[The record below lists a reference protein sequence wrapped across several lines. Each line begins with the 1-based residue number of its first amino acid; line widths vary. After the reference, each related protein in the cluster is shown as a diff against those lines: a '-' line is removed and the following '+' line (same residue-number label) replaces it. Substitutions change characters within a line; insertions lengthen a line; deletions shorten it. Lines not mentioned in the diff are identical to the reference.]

1 MKWKLHYAYDWVLI
15 WWFGLLRGWLAGA
28 CMQRRNLGW
37 RCCEAPCF
45 LKSLSTH
52 VLVFSKETNG
62 IKKTKTF
69 FTYFFIIEFPK
80 QGRATIG
87 HSLRP
92 AFPVRV
98 PMTSA
103 ALTMRHPA
111 ALRAWPLA
119 TAKYGEIAG
128 LFHLVIFKDDI
139 HSRSAFRYCPSP
151 WFPPLSCRCL
161 APVATLWW
169 KGRHSIGKQSLKC
182 GGYYSPVCTRGNQ
195 LNWAG

>member
-1 MKWKLHYAYDWVLI
+1 MVQVCCGDDWQVRRTFNAAPQPWMEVLRDPGFPEVI
-15 WWFGLLRGWLAGA
+15 IQI
-28 CMQRRNLGW
+28 CS
-37 RCCEAPCF
+37 CF
-45 LKSLSTH
+45 
-52 VLVFSKETNG
+52 FSPKQTNG
-62 IKKTKTF
+62 IIVF
-69 FTYFFIIEFPK
+69 FLSIFIIQFLM

-87 HSLRP
+87 HSPRP
-92 AFPVRV
+92 AFPLRV

-119 TAKYGEIAG
+119 TAKYVQRACFIWLYLRMTSIACRP
-128 LFHLVIFKDDI
+128 LAIVFTLI
-139 HSRSAFRYCPSP
+139 SP
-151 WFPPLSCRCL
+151 PFFSCRCL